1 MIDPNLIE
9 ALKNLQPEHRP
20 IAAAIAHYYKKIKIA
35 ERDVEEI
42 QV

>member
-9 ALKNLQPEHRP
+9 AVKNLQPDQRP
-20 IAAAIAHYYKKIKIA
+20 IAAALAHYYKKVKIA

-42 QV
+42 